1 MNIHANLLNT
11 TAADSF
17 LDNIRK
23 DVLKITGDALKDSS
37 IHSIASCYACLLY
50 TSPSPRDES

>member
-1 MNIHANLLNT
+1 MNIHANVLNT

-37 IHSIASCYACLLY
+37 IHSIAS
-50 TSPSPRDES
+50 